1 MASMEAIAVS
11 DTPKVEQWQAVQCRR
26 CHAVLAT
33 KGPDGQLCLSR
44 LHVAD
49 AQVTWSDDLM
59 QMALK
64 CRHCGRIAVMRGGQ
78 WLLTCA

>member
-1 MASMEAIAVS
+1 MSES
-11 DTPKVEQWQAVQCRR
+11 LTKGEQWEAVTCRK
-26 CHAVLAT
+26 CGAVLAL
-33 KGPDGQLCLSR
+33 KAPDGQLCLSR

-59 QMALK
+59 QLALK
-64 CRHCGRIAVMRGGQ
+64 CRRCGRIAVMRGGQ